1 MKRLSNISL
10 YYSAGFLPAIFR
22 DGRCIGSLYLDGVMV
37 NDHNFDGHVL
47 VLDTQGEVVSD
58 KFDGDVC
65 ILTVTNNDYRDN
77 CKVPG
82 GSSKGIEK
90 PQDTLMREIPE
101 EAFCHIRKSIQFRR
115 EIYGGHSRNFFVIDG
130 NVDLG
135 LNQIRFSSTGGEKL
149 KVYWLN
155 IINFSC
161 CLFKNQRSAFKQLVQ
176 ILSRNQT
183 FANRYRVLVEVPFV
197 DRR

>member
-1 MKRLSNISL
+1 MSL

-22 DGRCIGSLYLDGVMV
+22 DDKCIGSLYIDGIMT
-37 NDHNFDGHVL
+37 NDQTFDGRVL
-47 VLDTQGEVVSD
+47 VLNTQGEVVSD

-82 GSSKGIEK
+82 GSSKGNEN

-101 EAFCHIRKSIQFRR
+101 ETFCTIRKAMQFRR
-115 EIYGGHSRNFFVIDG
+115 EIYGEHSRNFFVIDG
-130 NVDLG
+130 GVDLE

-155 IINFSC
+155 IISFSC
-161 CLFKNQRSAFKQLVQ
+161 CLFRNQRGAFRQLVQ
-176 ILSRNQT
+176 ILSKNQT
-183 FANRYRVLVEVPFV
+183 FASRYKTLVEAPFV
-197 DRR
+197 GRS